1 VDDLL
6 ELTRRA
12 EADHCWFHGFR
23 GYVVPA
29 LADIAAARGAGTRS
43 LRMLEC
49 GCGSGANTSLLA
61 PYGRAFGFDL
71 TYWGAEHTRQR
82 GVPASQADITR
93 IPYVSGSF
101 DIATAFDVL
110 QCVPDDAAGVSEMAR
125 VVKPGGVV
133 VLTLAAFGFLSG
145 DHAEVW
151 NEVRRYTPRTARQL
165 VERAGLRAERVSFMF
180 ASLFP
185 VLLALRTSQRLL
197 RPYRPLRPDTD
208 MAVPSAPINSVLT
221 WMVTGEARVARHL
234 PMPIGSSL
242 LVVARKP
249 A

>member
-29 LADIAAARGAGTRS
+29 LAGITAGRTG

-71 TYWGAEHTRQR
+71 TYWGAEHTLQR
-82 GVPASQADITR
+82 GVPAAQADITR
-93 IPYVSGSF
+93 IPFASGSF
-101 DIATAFDVL
+101 DLATSFDVL
-110 QCVPDDAAGVSEMAR
+110 QCVPDDTAGVAEMAR
-125 VVKPGGVV
+125 VVKPGGIV
-133 VLTLAAFGFLSG
+133 VLTLAAFGFLRG

-151 NEVRRYTPRTARQL
+151 NEVRRYTPGTARAL
-165 VERAGLRAERVSFMF
+165 VERAGLRVERVSFMF

-197 RPYRPLRPDTD
+197 RPYRELRPDTD
-208 MAVPSAPINSVLT
+208 MAVPPAPINTVLT
-221 WMVTGEARVARHL
+221 WMVTGEAAVAKHL
-234 PMPIGSSL
+234 PMPIGTSL

-249 A
+249 S